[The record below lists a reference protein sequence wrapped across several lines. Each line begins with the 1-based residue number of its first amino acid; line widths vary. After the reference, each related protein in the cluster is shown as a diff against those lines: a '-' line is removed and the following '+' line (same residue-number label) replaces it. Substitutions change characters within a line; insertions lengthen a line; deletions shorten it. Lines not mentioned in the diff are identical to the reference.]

1 MKAFFDAFMS
11 GRIAL
16 ATKAQESLSDAERF
30 ALCLFMTTDR
40 YRCGFGA
47 RIGHG

>member
-11 GRIAL
+11 GRLGGAL
-16 ATKAQESLSDAERF
+16 RAQESLSSAERF

-47 RIGHG
+47 RIGHA